1 MAEVPSE
8 NVIVRRDGGVHIIRP
23 GLDSAALPRLIG
35 WVHKARPGRP
45 WRAVRD
51 GGRIVAATGT
61 RREAVAALLEYVGYT
76 ARPADGEGG
85 DVTRAHLEAVC
96 RLLTREGHMTPYAQH
111 ILLTAHDTTTE
122 ETR

>member
-35 WVHKARPGRP
+35 WVHKTRPGRS

-76 ARPADGEGG
+76 VRPADGEG
-85 DVTRAHLEAVC
+85 
-96 RLLTREGHMTPYAQH
+96 
-111 ILLTAHDTTTE
+111 
-122 ETR
+122 ET